1 MHGENDQRDLR
12 ELASQIL
19 DQFQSR
25 FVFEGNINKRDIG
38 LRLADVIHDRLD
50 ARIASYRATRDLIQR
65 ALLSDTDLT
74 ANERMVI
81 DYKDAPFAC
90 HHSRKLRTDREKSKI
105 IATRNL

>member
-38 LRLADVIHDRLD
+38 LRLADFGGRLG
-50 ARIASYRATRDLIQR
+50 RIFCVAADHEI
-65 ALLSDTDLT
+65 ALRVYEICESLP
-74 ANERMVI
+74 NERMVI
-81 DYKDAPFAC
+81 DYKDAPFTC